1 MAVSTSDGVIHP
13 ALLVLLADGRLHS
26 GESLAAG
33 LGVSR
38 AAVWK
43 SIERLRSLGIPVA
56 AEPRRGYRLAQP
68 VELLDATRIR
78 AELGPDQAPALRSL
92 ELLFEVD
99 STNTRLV
106 GAPPPPFGSADACL
120 SELQSAGRGRRG
132 RVWLAP
138 FGASLAFSV
147 AWVFRDA
154 GRDLPALSLA
164 VGVAV
169 ARALRRVGAQGIR
182 LKWPNDLW
190 FEERKLGGV
199 LIDLRIEAGGAAH
212 VVIGVGLNVA
222 LPAEVRRD
230 IEQGDGRPVVAA
242 VADAC
247 AQAASRNR
255 IAGATLDELLR
266 MLAQFE
272 REGFAPFRDAWSD
285 LDALHGRVVRVLL
298 ADRSLS
304 GTALGV
310 DADGALCVELD
321 GRLVKFV
328 SGEVSLR
335 LQGGAA

>member
-38 AAVWK
+38 AAIWK
-43 SIERLRSLGIPVA
+43 TIERLRSLGIPIA

-68 VELLDATRIR
+68 VELLDAARIR
-78 AELGPDQAPALRSL
+78 AELGPSQLQVLRSL

-99 STNTRLV
+99 STNTRLLGMV
-106 GAPPPPFGSADACL
+106 PPPLGSADVCL

-132 RVWLAP
+132 RAWFAP
-138 FGASLAFSV
+138 FGASLALSM
-147 AWVFRDA
+147 AWVFRDT

-169 ARALRRVGAQGIR
+169 TRALERVGAQGIR

-190 FEERKLGGV
+190 FEERKIGGV
-199 LIDLRIEAGGAAH
+199 LIDLRVEAGGAAH

-222 LPAEVRRD
+222 LPEEARRD
-230 IEQGDGRPVVAA
+230 IEQSEGRPAVAA

-247 AQAASRNR
+247 AQAPSRNR

-266 MLAQFE
+266 MLVQFE
-272 REGFAPFRDAWSD
+272 RKGFAPFREAWSD
-285 LDALHGRVVRVLL
+285 LDALHGRAVRVLL
-298 ADRSLS
+298 AERSVS
-304 GTALGV
+304 GKALGV
-310 DADGALCVELD
+310 DADGALCVEVD
-321 GRLVKFV
+321 GRVVKFV

-335 LQGGAA
+335 LESGAA

>member
-1 MAVSTSDGVIHP
+1 MAVSTSDGVVHP

-43 SIERLRSLGIPVA
+43 SIERLRSVGIAVA

-68 VELLDATRIR
+68 VELLDVARIR
-78 AELGPDQAPALRSL
+78 AELSPSHAPMLRTL
-92 ELLFEVD
+92 ELRFEVD
-99 STNTRLV
+99 STNTRLLGV
-106 GAPPPPFGSADACL
+106 APPPLGQADVCL

-132 RVWLAP
+132 RAWRAP
-138 FGASLAFSV
+138 FGASLALSL

-154 GRDLPALSLA
+154 VRDLPALSLA
-164 VGVAV
+164 VGVALT
-169 ARALRRVGAQGIR
+169 RALARVGAQGMR

-190 FEERKLGGV
+190 FEERKVGGV
-199 LIDLRIEAGGAAH
+199 LIELRVEAGGAAH

-222 LPAEVRRD
+222 LTAEARRD
-230 IEQGDGRPVVAA
+230 IEQSDGRPLVAA

-247 AQAASRNR
+247 ADMPSRNR

-266 MLAQFE
+266 MLVQFDQ
-272 REGFAPFRDAWSD
+272 EGFAPFRDAWSD
-285 LDALHGRVVRVLL
+285 LDALRGRAVRVLL
-298 ADRSLS
+298 GERSL
-304 GTALGV
+304 GGIALGV
-310 DADGALCVELD
+310 DPDGALCVDLD
-321 GRLVKFV
+321 GRVQKFV

-335 LQGGAA
+335 LEGGAA

>member
-1 MAVSTSDGVIHP
+1 MAVSTSDSLIHP

-26 GESLAAG
+26 GESLAAA

-43 SIERLRSLGIPVA
+43 SIERLRGLGIAVA

-68 VELLDATRIR
+68 VELLDAMRIR

-106 GAPPPPFGSADACL
+106 GVPPPPFGCADACL
-120 SELQSAGRGRRG
+120 CELQSAGRGRRG
-132 RVWLAP
+132 RVWFAP
-138 FGASLAFSV
+138 FGASLALSL

-190 FEERKLGGV
+190 FEQRKVGGV

-212 VVIGVGLNVA
+212 VVIGIGLNVA
-222 LPAEVRRD
+222 LPDEARRD
-230 IEQGDGRPVVAA
+230 VEQSDGRPIVAA

-247 AQAASRNR
+247 PQVPSRNR

-266 MLAQFE
+266 MLAEFE

-285 LDALHGRVVRVLL
+285 LDGLQGRAVRVLL
-298 ADRSLS
+298 ADRDLS

-310 DADGALCVELD
+310 DSEGALCVD
-321 GRLVKFV
+321 IDRRVQKFV

-335 LQGGAA
+335 LEGGAA

>member
-1 MAVSTSDGVIHP
+1 MAVSTADGVIHP

-43 SIERLRSLGIPVA
+43 TIERLRGLGIPVT

-68 VELLDATRIR
+68 VELLDAASIR
-78 AELGPDQAPALRSL
+78 AELGADRESALRSL

-106 GAPPPPFGSADACL
+106 GAAPPPFGSADACL
-120 SELQSAGRGRRG
+120 SELQTAGRGRRG

-138 FGASLAFSV
+138 FGASLALSM

-190 FEERKLGGV
+190 FEARKVGGV

-222 LPAEVRRD
+222 LPEEARRD
-230 IEQGDGRPVVAA
+230 IEQSDGRPLVAA

-247 AQAASRNR
+247 AQVPSRNR

-272 REGFAPFRDAWSD
+272 REGFAPFRDAWSE
-285 LDALHGRVVRVLL
+285 LDALHGRAVRVLL
-298 ADRSLS
+298 ADRSLC
-304 GTALGV
+304 GIALGV
-310 DADGALCVELD
+310 DSDGALCVELD
-321 GRLVKFV
+321 GGVQKFV

-335 LQGGAA
+335 LEGEAA

>member
-1 MAVSTSDGVIHP
+1 MAVATADGLIHP

-26 GESLAAG
+26 GESLAAK

-43 SIERLRSLGIPVA
+43 TIERLRAQGIAIA

-68 VELLDATRIR
+68 VELLDAAPIR
-78 AELGPDQAPALRSL
+78 AELGVQQAAALRTL
-92 ELLFEVD
+92 DVLFEVD
-99 STNTRLV
+99 STNTRLLSC
-106 GAPPPPFGSADACL
+106 APPPFGFADVCL
-120 SELQSAGRGRRG
+120 SELQNAGRGRRG
-132 RVWLAP
+132 RVWFAP
-138 FGASLAFSV
+138 FGASLALSL
-147 AWVFRDA
+147 AWGFPDA
-154 GRDLPALSLA
+154 GSDLPALGLA

-169 ARALRRVGAQGIR
+169 TRALRRVGAQDIR

-222 LPAEVRRD
+222 LPAEARRE
-230 IEQGDGRPVVAA
+230 IEQSDGRPAVAA

-247 AQAASRNR
+247 PDLPSRNR

-272 REGFAPFRDAWSD
+272 REGFAPFRDAWSA
-285 LDALHGRVVRVLL
+285 LDALSGRAVRVLVG
-298 ADRSLS
+298 DRSLS
-304 GTALGV
+304 GTAMGV
-310 DADGALCVELD
+310 DSVGALRVERD
-321 GRLVKFV
+321 GQLQKFV

-335 LQGGAA
+335 LEGRSA